1 MKTIAAAILGLLIVA
16 AAGSWAQADIPGEV
30 VSLFQKRCAA
40 CHKGNTPPK
49 GLSWEPGRIAE
60 TFDRTSR
67 EVPELKIIDT
77 ASPEMSY
84 TLKKI
89 RRGDDIKGKPMPPL
103 KALVPDEFK
112 VLETWILGLQ
122 KYPVSR

>member
-1 MKTIAAAILGLLIVA
+1 MKTTAAAILGLLIVA
-16 AAGSWAQADIPGEV
+16 TAGVCAQADIPGEV

-40 CHKGNTPPK
+40 CHKGKTPPK

-60 TFDRTSR
+60 AIDRPSR

-77 ASPEMSY
+77 ASPEASY
-84 TLKKI
+84 TLKKV

-103 KALVPDEFK
+103 KALVPDELK
-112 VLETWILGLQ
+112 IMEMWILGLQ
-122 KYPVSR
+122 KHPVPR